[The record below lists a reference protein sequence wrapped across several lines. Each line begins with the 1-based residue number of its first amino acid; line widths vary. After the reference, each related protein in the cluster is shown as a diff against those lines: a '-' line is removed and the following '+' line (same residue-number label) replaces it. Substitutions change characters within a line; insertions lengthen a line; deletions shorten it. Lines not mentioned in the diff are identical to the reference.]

1 MGLMGRVFLKKV
13 LLLFRIAV
21 VHCPIPLV
29 PGPLHLT
36 VQVEI
41 EIEIE
46 IYFVGTNIHNLVA

>member
-1 MGLMGRVFLKKV
+1 MGRVFLKKV